1 MEIVNP
7 IISSVISFSLGKAF
21 NWIEE
26 RKKKSANVEEIQK
39 FVNDA
44 RTKETFQKIEYEP
57 GWYRVDFHGS
67 KFENEVDNFLMSLTL
82 HSLSYKEKDSNPF
95 VVLLGHM
102 LIATLRSYDIQT
114 YLYNL
119 RNYTQRVN
127 MPNPYN
133 PLIEWGRNAG
143 ILGEDFFDRKSAK
156 YKKTL
161 NW

>member
-7 IISSVISFSLGKAF
+7 IISSVVSFALGKSF

-26 RKKKSANVEEIQK
+26 RKKNGANIEEIQK

-44 RTKETFQKIEYEP
+44 RTKETFQKIEFET
-57 GWYRVDFHGS
+57 GWYGVDFHGS
-67 KFENEVDNFLMSLTL
+67 KLENDVDDFLMSLTL
-82 HSLSYKEKDSNPF
+82 HSLSYKENDPNPF
-95 VVLLGHM
+95 MALLGHM
-102 LIATLRSYDIQT
+102 LTATLRSFDIQT

-133 PLIEWGRNAG
+133 PLIEWGKNAG
-143 ILGEDFFDRKSAK
+143 ILGENFFDRNSDR
-156 YKKTL
+156 YQKTL